1 MKLTEQQ
8 IIDTIFDCLE
18 QCDDTPLESLTETE
32 EQNMR
37 YKWFTTAQKIHSEL
51 IALQGEPTI
60 SDEIIEK
67 WAKEQSIGDLAFNEG
82 CEHGALSMQSGEIAR
97 WAKENGN

>member
-1 MKLTEQQ
+1 MRLTEQQ

-51 IALQGEPTI
+51 IALQGEPT
-60 SDEIIEK
+60 
-67 WAKEQSIGDLAFNEG
+67 KEQKSFDGMEYHNTCSFD
-82 CEHGALSMQSGEIAR
+82 
-97 WAKENGN
+97 